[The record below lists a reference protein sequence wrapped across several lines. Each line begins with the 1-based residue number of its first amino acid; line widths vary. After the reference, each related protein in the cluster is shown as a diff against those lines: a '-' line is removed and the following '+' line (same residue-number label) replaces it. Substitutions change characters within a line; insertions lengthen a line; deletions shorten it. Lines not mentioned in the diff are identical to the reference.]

1 MEGNDVDEE
10 DISAP
15 GGDHVEVGQRA
26 EGRPVHVARL
36 HRLDPEVVGE
46 QHAEDGNALVII
58 GPGHRPVGERDMVR
72 ITMVMWIR
80 IGCNAEPNPGS
91 ASASIWIRIQS
102 GNPGVKFACKL
113 KQCLQ
118 Y

>member
-46 QHAEDGNALVII
+46 QHTEDGNALVII

-72 ITMVMWIR
+72 ITMGMWIR

-113 KQCLQ
+113 KQCIQ